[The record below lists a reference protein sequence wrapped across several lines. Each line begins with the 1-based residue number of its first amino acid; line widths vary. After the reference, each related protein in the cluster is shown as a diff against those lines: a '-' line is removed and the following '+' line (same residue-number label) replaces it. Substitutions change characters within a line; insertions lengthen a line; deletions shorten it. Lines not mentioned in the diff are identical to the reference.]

1 MTNPQRTRNMPSKLK
16 DYVIPDYIKNIIIQA
31 KNNSQC
37 SQADSKKVQSF
48 YQKLEL
54 ANDTGNVMNDLD
66 KVMKRLNLQGGNGP
80 NEGNNNV
87 ESQESPAE
95 GLALLITAINQLPL
109 DQPLD
114 ELDQPPAAID
124 QQPALVQPPAALVQP
139 PTNQDKLFGYA
150 TRFYNTFLT
159 TVNNCIK
166 NVWNDTLK
174 ASLASYV
181 GGKLALMTISNP
193 GNISSFIKTL
203 MTTIAPYASAATGIL
218 STVALG
224 TLIRKVFGHYATT
237 TALIAEE
244 TKDGIL
250 ALNTKILTMSDKEV
264 VEALIDQTSNL
275 SRATNDLFQSLK
287 NTRPT
292 DYDALAR
299 SLPEIDFN
307 LDKRDKINVGDFA
320 NAKRRKINNDPSTV
334 APTTVAP
341 TTVAGLDAGT
351 MEESDDEESNT
362 AATTTVAT
370 TTVAP
375 TTVAGLDAGTMEES
389 DDEESNTAATTTT
402 TGPATG
408 KRKAEE
414 ISTST
419 GSGKRKSKKRQTKN
433 KKNKARKTKKN
444 KRSSKKKVHK
454 KK

>member
-181 GGKLALMTISNP
+181 G
-193 GNISSFIKTL
+193 
-203 MTTIAPYASAATGIL
+203 
-218 STVALG
+218 
-224 TLIRKVFGHYATT
+224 
-237 TALIAEE
+237 
-244 TKDGIL
+244 
-250 ALNTKILTMSDKEV
+250 
-264 VEALIDQTSNL
+264 
-275 SRATNDLFQSLK
+275 
-287 NTRPT
+287 
-292 DYDALAR
+292 
-299 SLPEIDFN
+299 
-307 LDKRDKINVGDFA
+307 
-320 NAKRRKINNDPSTV
+320 
-334 APTTVAP
+334 
-341 TTVAGLDAGT
+341 
-351 MEESDDEESNT
+351 
-362 AATTTVAT
+362 
-370 TTVAP
+370 
-375 TTVAGLDAGTMEES
+375 
-389 DDEESNTAATTTT
+389 
-402 TGPATG
+402 
-408 KRKAEE
+408 
-414 ISTST
+414 
-419 GSGKRKSKKRQTKN
+419 
-433 KKNKARKTKKN
+433 
-444 KRSSKKKVHK
+444 
-454 KK
+454 